1 MTKQLRQTIIPQF
14 LLGAAGS
21 TEADAL
27 GYFSLIAGTG
37 ITLTSANGS
46 LTVAATNAGTVT
58 SVTGTSPVTSSG
70 GATPAIALASGYG
83 DTQNPW
89 LAKTANTILAG
100 PATGANAVPA
110 FRTLVPTD
118 IPALDASILSTG
130 TVPIARG
137 GTGAGTLSGART
149 ALTIN
154 NVDNTS
160 DLAKPVSTATQSALD
175 LKANLAS
182 PTFTG
187 TPAAPTATAGT
198 NTTQVATTAFVATA
212 ITGLGSGTV
221 TSVGLSL
228 PNLFTVSGS
237 PVTSTG
243 TLTAA
248 LATQAANQVL
258 IGPTTGANA
267 APTFRALVAGDLPS
281 HSTDLLTSGILP
293 SARGGTGQSTY
304 TNGQILIGK
313 TDGTLTK
320 STLTAGTG
328 ISVTNADG
336 AITIATSG
344 VGTVTSVTGTSPVS
358 VATGTST
365 PVISLASGYGDT
377 QNPYASK
384 TANFVLAAPNGSAG
398 VPTFR
403 TLVTA
408 DVSGFDT
415 QVRTSRLDQMAAPT
429 APVAFNSQRIT
440 NLADP
445 TSAQDAA
452 TRAYADANYAPILLT
467 EGTAQTGS
475 YTLALTDLGRVVL
488 FNSASAANLTVPP
501 NSSVAFSIGAVL
513 YVYNNGA
520 GAISLVAGSGV
531 TLRNATGTLAQYKEI
546 SLRKRATDEWVVTGL

>member
-27 GYFSLIAGTG
+27 GYFSLIAGSG

-100 PATGANAVPA
+100 PATGANAVPT
-110 FRTLVPTD
+110 FRTLVSTD

-130 TVPIARG
+130 TVP
-137 GTGAGTLSGART
+137 T
-149 ALTIN
+149 
-154 NVDNTS
+154 
-160 DLAKPVSTATQSALD
+160 
-175 LKANLAS
+175 
-182 PTFTG
+182 
-187 TPAAPTATAGT
+187 
-198 NTTQVATTAFVATA
+198 
-212 ITGLGSGTV
+212 
-221 TSVGLSL
+221 
-228 PNLFTVSGS
+228 
-237 PVTSTG
+237 
-243 TLTAA
+243 
-248 LATQAANQVL
+248 
-258 IGPTTGANA
+258 
-267 APTFRALVAGDLPS
+267 
-281 HSTDLLTSGILP
+281 
-293 SARGGTGQSTY
+293 ARGGTGQSTY
-304 TNGQILIGK
+304 TNGQILIGR
-313 TDGTLTK
+313 TDGTLAK

-344 VGTVTSVTGTSPVS
+344 VGTVNSVTGTSPVS